1 MLRCNKGGAKFPQGE
16 RTRHSAQPT
25 LPRDICY
32 PARFSSRPT
41 SRRSPTLMYAGID
54 FGTSNCSIG
63 KWENDAPQL
72 VPLENGSTRLP
83 SAIYTSRTHV
93 AVGRIDEDEL
103 ALRVSRAT
111 ALNRQQSREAGSVRE
126 LTAAE
131 IENIERGLMRRELE
145 ERAQRKSESE
155 TIRSALYADSEIF
168 FGEAAIERHAED
180 PLSGYFMKSPKSFLG
195 ADLETPQLELFSE
208 IVTRML
214 SHIKTTAEG
223 EGEADDQITSIVLGR
238 PVNFHGNKADGNAQ
252 ALNLMERAAISAGF
266 EQIEFLMEPVAAS
279 LDYERQLQQDTIVL
293 VLDIGGGTT
302 DCSMVEIGPTF
313 RGRSDRLSS
322 VLGYAG
328 NRVGGIDLDIKLAF
342 ERLMPL
348 FGRGTSQ
355 RSGLP
360 LPNSL
365 FWKPIAVNDVN
376 LQAEFASRQEAA
388 SLHSFLR
395 AAVDKQKFSRLITLQ
410 GERLSHR
417 LSRSAEMAKIALTDQ
432 ARVDVSLDYVEMDLG
447 IDISRDQLRDAI
459 EKELKLFI
467 SLMKEAEAQAGV
479 RPDVVYVTG
488 GSARSPVVESW
499 IRTHYPGVDIVVGD
513 AFGSVTSGL
522 TTWAHQI
529 FR

>member
-1 MLRCNKGGAKFPQGE
+1 
-16 RTRHSAQPT
+16 
-25 LPRDICY
+25 
-32 PARFSSRPT
+32 
-41 SRRSPTLMYAGID
+41 MYAGID

-63 KWENDAPQL
+63 KWEGDAPRL

-93 AVGRIDEDEL
+93 EIGRIDEDEL
-103 ALRVSRAT
+103 SLRVSRAA
-111 ALNRQQSREAGSVRE
+111 ALNRQRAREAGGVRE

-145 ERAQRKSESE
+145 ERAQQKSESE
-155 TIRSALYADSEIF
+155 SIRSALYADSEMF
-168 FGEAAIERHAED
+168 FGEAAIEHHVED

-195 ADLETPQLELFSE
+195 ADLEAPQLELFSE

-214 SHIKTTAEG
+214 SHIKRTAEREGG
-223 EGEADDQITSIVLGR
+223 EQITSIVLGR

-252 ALNLMERAAISAGF
+252 ALNLMERAAVSAGF

-279 LDYERQLQQDTIVL
+279 LDYERELTRDTIVL

-313 RGRSDRLSS
+313 RGRSDRQSS

-342 ERLMPL
+342 ERIMPL

-388 SLHSFLR
+388 SLHTFLR
-395 AAVDKQKFSRLITLQ
+395 AAVDKEKFARLLTLQ
-410 GERLSHR
+410 QDRLSHR
-417 LSRSAEMAKIALTDQ
+417 LSRSSEMAKIQLTDSEH
-432 ARVDVSLDYVEMDLG
+432 VNVSLDYVENGLG
-447 IDISRDQLRDAI
+447 TDISRDQLRDAI
-459 EKELKLFI
+459 EKELKLFV
-467 SLMKEAEAQAGV
+467 SLMKEAETQADV

-499 IRTHYPGVDIVVGD
+499 IRTHYPDVEIVVGD

-529 FR
+529 YA